1 LEEEAEGRGPG
12 QWRLER
18 EGRIERLTSAGVP
31 VEVARQTVAAFE
43 LVHVPDMIEV
53 AGRTGRSPIDVAGV
67 FHHLGHVLELDEL
80 ESVVAELKLT
90 DPWQR
95 WAGETIE
102 DDLLS
107 VRRSLAQHVL
117 DGAQG
122 SSIEDAVQQFIAD
135 RADSVVWIAELIR
148 SLDLG
153 AVNDAA
159 PLLVVV
165 RQIQNLAGLSLP

>member
-1 LEEEAEGRGPG
+1 
-12 QWRLER
+12 LER
-18 EGRIERLTSAGVP
+18 
-31 VEVARQTVAAFE
+31 
-43 LVHVPDMIEV
+43 
-53 AGRTGRSPIDVAGV
+53 
-67 FHHLGHVLELDEL
+67 
-80 ESVVAELKLT
+80 VVAELKLT

-117 DGAQG
+117 DGAQD
-122 SSIEDAVQQFIAD
+122 SSIEDAVQHFIAD

-165 RQIQNLAGLSLP
+165 RQIQNLAGLSSP